1 MTQEITFETVSL
13 SSLAKVFPD
22 EEIQDP
28 VLQGA
33 TALWNEIYSYQIAY
47 RCEGKLLRPMQIRMH
62 SDIQRHV
69 QIRSVGVVPVEMPTY
84 HDHDDDVLRVTPGLY
99 PDPLYPIE
107 GFRLT
112 GLPGQW
118 RSIWIEVDVT
128 DDIEPGT
135 HSIEIAFETDEGELL
150 GRQSFDLVVVG
161 IELPKQTL
169 IRTEWFH
176 SDCLAAYY
184 GVEVFSS
191 EHWQWI
197 RKYVRT
203 AVRNGINMILTPL
216 FTPPL
221 DTFIGG
227 ERQTVQLVG
236 VEQQGDGYRFDFDR
250 LEQWIR
256 LCEDCGVEYFE
267 FSHLFTQWGAKSA
280 PKIMGQVNGEQKQL
294 FGWEHS
300 STGQEYQHFLE
311 MFLPELRAFIL
322 QHQLESR
329 VYFHISD
336 EPGPADL
343 EIYEKASRLI
353 QKHMGEFSIIDALSD
368 YSFYEKGLVEKPIP
382 SNDHIEPFIQNEVP
396 DLWTYYCSGQ
406 YKGGVSNRFLNMPS
420 YRNRII
426 GMQLYKFRIAGFLHW
441 GYNFW
446 NSHLSKRT
454 IDPYRVMDGDYAY
467 PAGDAYVVYPG
478 ESGPIESLRL
488 RVFHEGIQ
496 DMRMLQLLEQ
506 LAGREQTLIWLEEGL
521 STPLAFHQYPHH
533 PSWILSKREYL
544 IKKIV
549 ACKEKRRL
557 AD

>member
-1 MTQEITFETVSL
+1 MTHEFMFETVSL

-22 EEIQDP
+22 EDIQDP
-28 VLQGA
+28 ILQSA
-33 TALWNEIYSYQIAY
+33 SALWNESYSYQIAY
-47 RCEGKLLRPMQIRMH
+47 RCAGKLLRPMKIQIH
-62 SDIQRHV
+62 SDIHSHIQVRT
-69 QIRSVGVVPVEMPTY
+69 VGVVPVEMPTY

-118 RSIWIEVDVT
+118 RSIWVEIDVT
-128 DDIEPGT
+128 DAIASGN
-135 HSIEIAFETDEGELL
+135 HSIDITFETDDGELL
-150 GRQSFDLVVVG
+150 GRQSFNLFVVG

-176 SDCLAAYY
+176 SDCLATYY

-197 RKYVRT
+197 RKYVQT
-203 AVRNGINMILTPL
+203 AVRNGVNMILTPL

-221 DTFIGG
+221 DTYIGG
-227 ERQTVQLVG
+227 ERPTVQLVG
-236 VEQQGDGYRFDFDR
+236 VELQEDDYRFNFDR
-250 LEQWIR
+250 LEEWINM
-256 LCEDCGVEYFE
+256 CVDCGVQYFE
-267 FSHLFTQWGAKSA
+267 FSHLFSQWGAKSA

-311 MFLPELRAFIL
+311 MFLPKLRAFIV
-322 QHQLESR
+322 QHQLQTQSF
-329 VYFHISD
+329 FHISD

-343 EIYEKASRLI
+343 EIYQVASDLI
-353 QKHMGEFSIIDALSD
+353 QKHLSEFPIIDALSD
-368 YSFYEKGLVEKPIP
+368 YSFYEKGLVKKPIP
-382 SNDHIEPFIQNEVP
+382 SNDHIEPFIHNEVP

-406 YKGGVSNRFLNMPS
+406 YKQGVSNRFLNMPS

-441 GYNFW
+441 GFNFW
-446 NSHLSKRT
+446 NSHLSKRA
-454 IDPYRVMDGDYAY
+454 INPYMNLEGDYAY

-478 ESGPIESLRL
+478 ESEPIESLRL

-506 LAGREQTLIWLEEGL
+506 LAGREQTLLWLEEGL
-521 STPLAFHQYPHH
+521 SSPLTFDQYPHNQ
-533 PSWILSKREYL
+533 SWILEKREVL
-544 IKKIV
+544 IKKIAEYV
-549 ACKEKRRL
+549 ENKRL
-557 AD
+557 AQ